1 MSAGV
6 PVVVLAGRVDLDA
19 SERSQLAGLGIES
32 THALLDLEPDLQRA
46 RERAA
51 PLLRELASRVLTDWL
66 VRPGVPTD
74 PSPVRSS
81 P

>member
-1 MSAGV
+1 V

-19 SERSQLAGLGIES
+19 SERGRLAGLGIES

-51 PLLRELASRVLTDWL
+51 PLLRELACRVLTDRL
-66 VRPGVPTD
+66 ARPGVPTD
-74 PSPVRSS
+74 PSSVRSS
-81 P
+81 R